1 MPSCGVSPNDS
12 CVLVYTNNLTA
23 HKEDVSSK
31 IKGQFVLD
39 ELSNLEKKRK
49 TEQKCFLKAKISLMN

>member
-1 MPSCGVSPNDS
+1 MPSCGVSPIDS
-12 CVLVYTNNLTA
+12 CVLVYTDNLTT

-31 IKGQFVLD
+31 IKEQFILD

-49 TEQKCFLKAKISLMN
+49 EQKCFLKAKISLMN